1 VIERRPRAADHRFD
15 LRRIGVLA
23 AALGLVA
30 CTGGCTGTGQSVGHS
45 CGLRDRSFIQAASID
60 VIALGS
66 LPAEYQTGAPAKEI
80 AQKAFDAAQRV
91 AHVEP
96 RDPSLYTAQRYFDAM
111 FTEYGEAVTLQSE
124 GKDGRE
130 RMYRAHLLATSA
142 HDVLAEAQPEL
153 LERGCDV
160 GPLL

>member
-1 VIERRPRAADHRFD
+1 MEPRLRAADQGID

-30 CTGGCTGTGQSVGHS
+30 CAGGCTGTGESLGHS
-45 CGLRDRSFIQAASID
+45 CGATDRSFIQTASID
-60 VIALGS
+60 LTALGS
-66 LPAEYQTGAPAKEI
+66 LPADYQTGAPAKEI
-80 AQKAFDAAQRV
+80 AQEAFDAAQRV
-91 AHVEP
+91 THVEP
-96 RDPSLYTAQRYFDAM
+96 RDPSLHTAQKYFDAM
-111 FTEYGEAVTLQSE
+111 FTEYGEAVRLQDE
-124 GKDGRE
+124 GKDASE

-142 HDVLAEAQPEL
+142 HDVLTDAQPEL